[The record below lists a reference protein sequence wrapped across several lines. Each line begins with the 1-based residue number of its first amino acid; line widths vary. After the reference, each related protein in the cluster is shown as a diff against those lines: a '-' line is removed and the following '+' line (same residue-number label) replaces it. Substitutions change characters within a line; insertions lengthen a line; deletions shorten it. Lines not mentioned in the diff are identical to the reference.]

1 MRFRTHGKSG
11 QKSESHSKKP
21 EGGHGTLCRGAYDRE
36 YTEKMMGGLET
47 AGFNTLRG
55 AGDL

>member
-21 EGGHGTLCRGAYDRE
+21 EGRHGTLCQGAYDRE
-36 YTEKMMGGLET
+36 YTEKMMGDLET
-47 AGFNTLRG
+47 AGFNKLSG
-55 AGDL
+55 AGGL